1 MQPLATSLTTIVSA
15 VFWLSSDA
23 VIVETPP
30 REQMQC
36 SDRGQVLNS
45 TSDEIRSILRDS
57 VLPALGCLAFGSCA
71 AYPAVSCKEIAER
84 RPGALSGDYWIRLC
98 NGTAVQFYCDMTERC
113 RRGNSSVGW
122 MRAAFVNM
130 TDLSHSCPAG
140 LRPYPSGE
148 RRVCT
153 KKNGAGCI
161 SMIFPTYFLPYRRM
175 CGRII
180 AYQEGTPDA
189 FWKYKDDRSTTL
201 DEIYIDGYSITIGYP
216 RKHVWSFASGNSEG
230 GEGADSQYSCPCG
243 TNKPSLSVIPPF
255 IENNYFCESGAT
267 SWAQE
272 NTLYVDDPL
281 WDGKGCP
288 TNSTCCELNN
298 PPWFCKDLGGEFRS
312 DIEVRYCGDEHTG
325 NEEVPLELIE
335 IYVQ

>member
-1 MQPLATSLTTIVSA
+1 MQPLATSLTTIVSV

-23 VIVETPP
+23 VIVEIPP

-71 AYPAVSCKEIAER
+71 AYPAVSCKEIAKR
-84 RPGALSGDYWIRLC
+84 RPGAISGDYWIRLC

-113 RRGNSSVGW
+113 CRGNSSVGW

-153 KKNGAGCI
+153 KKNGAGCM